1 MIVCCGTVLSM
12 ILELLKNLLTPK
24 PKGWI
29 AYYGL
34 EDWYQS
40 LSDDTKQKIKT
51 YSTHPDEVD
60 RGTRL
65 GTTQSAQSY
74 LSTIGTY
81 AASKDPTFAEMMFK
95 CALMA
100 RDDNPTDRHFVYNHL
115 IDLYYKQR
123 EKRSDAI
130 DLCIKYC
137 LEDIQRI
144 EAFKVAYIKEYEGIQ
159 GNLIAS
165 GYKSQKDRY
174 EVKLPSIPSFDRL
187 RIIYEKQGKFSEAI
201 QVCSK
206 AIEVEAWDIDAGN
219 DQITKLMKKLTASQ
233 KSR

>member
-1 MIVCCGTVLSM
+1 M
-12 ILELLKNLLTPK
+12 ILELLQKLLTPR

-34 EDWYQS
+34 EDWYLS
-40 LSDDTKQKIKT
+40 LSEDTRQKIKA
-51 YSTHPDEVD
+51 YSPHPNEVD
-60 RGTRL
+60 KGSHI

-115 IDLYYKQR
+115 IELLYKQR
-123 EKRSDAI
+123 DKRPDAI
-130 DLCIKYC
+130 DLCVKYC
-137 LEDIQRI
+137 IDDIKRI
-144 EAFKVAYIKEYEGIQ
+144 EAFKVAWIQEYEGIQ
-159 GNLIAS
+159 TNSIANRHM
-165 GYKSQKDRY
+165 KPQDRH
-174 EVKLPSIPSFDRL
+174 EVTLPSIPSFDRL